1 MRTLSLISSLLLIVT
16 YQAQAE
22 HIKIAS
28 IDWPPQLMPNAEK
41 PGYIREIITQVFKDS
56 PYQLQIK
63 TYPWSRAIHL
73 VSNGKADALLAP
85 AKIEAPGLL
94 YPVLLYP
101 VNEVGLQ
108 RMCFFTKADSTFQ
121 YTGVQSLAGMKIGIL
136 QDGSISESLTKY
148 VATHPRQFSYMPY
161 NKNYLQQSLG
171 KLRMGRIDAFLFTYN
186 STIHALNQLNIK
198 DRVQVAG
205 CIKDRV
211 QVAGCDY
218 QAKVYI
224 AFTRSKD
231 TGVDII
237 KLQKYFD
244 QKMATLIT
252 SEKLPQIMQSYGLK
266 VWRDKSAEA
275 SKK

>member
-85 AKIEAPGLL
+85 AKIEAPG
-94 YPVLLYP
+94 LLYP

-186 STIHALNQLNIK
+186 STIHALNQLK
-198 DRVQVAG
+198 
-205 CIKDRV
+205 IKDRV